1 MRNTTC
7 ILILWGTHLLSS
19 SCCTCS
25 QPVSEDSITPN
36 LTLRVA
42 VQAFCREEKSHSNHS
57 SKRKREGF
65 DQERHTFGDTTYTNR
80 SRNRTNHFPFVVADR
95 VIIKVNPVFLLPALF
110 YSKCIFLTV
119 RVKHGAG
126 NERTPPRFY

>member
-19 SCCTCS
+19 FKQMKACCTCS

-36 LTLRVA
+36 LIEFIFTAIYAALRVA

-80 SRNRTNHFPFVVADR
+80 SRNRTTHFPFAVADR
-95 VIIKVNPVFLLPALF
+95 VIIKVN
-110 YSKCIFLTV
+110 
-119 RVKHGAG
+119 H
-126 NERTPPRFY
+126 RTPPRFY